1 MKVMIGV
8 VMVAMIVLGGD
19 GATRGVM
26 GAEGDTNHHSL
37 TWAQVLSPTPG
48 HTHRQQN
55 PEYDEDFFDND
66 DYEYVDT
73 EDVNYR
79 PPSPPPP
86 SPSIHTNTQT
96 AQRRTFG
103 YIFDALMG
111 RNTEG
116 TRPAVREVTPTT
128 TTSRP
133 NLLEAV
139 MKTIDDHIIQDLQEW
154 SDYLGEQRESARRPT
169 TTTTTNTR
177 QQPTAVSTNQQEVVL
192 LRDET
197 GKERVVTIDD
207 IVSSLSQL
215 DEKTITDLLLSPEE
229 SSPSSQSSS
238 SIVRAQLV
246 SSPPTTSRRLPQT
259 VTLALPKRTPTSSS
273 SSHSSLPSS
282 RHPNFSSTSSLLASS
297 SNHSPSQSDPPSSSL
312 STGAVS
318 SPSSPQSNTSPHF
331 STSSSSSSSH
341 SSTSSSSSSP
351 HSASSPVPIAAARSD
366 TLDPVQRPA
375 RHTGPIRTPTATNG
389 GETEEEVYVV
399 EDEQGTVHMVTL
411 DDIMKTLSQ
420 MDSSSVNSLLF
431 GDEQGGSLN
440 DILGSVLPDAQ
451 TQPQSQQQPSLI
463 PQQKQHNAVVLPS
476 TKPTGNNNNNNHHR
490 QPIGAIPVT
499 QNRGN
504 LNGHRVTTTTTTTP
518 RPRGVIVRVNGNP
531 LGGSGVGHSNEAIL
545 GGTPLT
551 SVTSDTAGNVHITPE
566 PGQTINIQDIIRLAE
581 QVSGGTGNQQVIVG
595 GARYPNLH
603 QQGGQAGNRQQGQQ
617 QQSSNDDKNEVSQFA
632 HQLLRYLENGVES
645 GGGGGSHITQT
656 NANSLLFS
664 TGQSSSPH
672 RHQPQILVQPKIKVT
687 GTPKLPPQ
695 PQQQSLSGGSLFPSL
710 VSGLWSRLTGT
721 EQQQEQSSRTV
732 FPRSPQTEAEAED
745 DYIQVILRNQ
755 RQNSAEDEQIGLITI
770 PLPRPIHFQTT
781 TTTTPSP
788 ISDSATAPSSGLTG
802 IINTLTGRGGNSD
815 NGSSGGLT
823 SLINT
828 LYSVG
833 GSRSS
838 NPSTRSV
845 NPSTKTSS
853 EYAGNTNGL
862 PPVLHHLSPA
872 VQETLWQQANSVPK
886 FNPKG
891 SSSQTH
897 SVNRRMDD
905 GSVEFI
911 STEVMD
917 EEGNDGYGEDT
928 YNFNPIPS
936 PTNNPISSRDFTL
949 ESPNYKSYV
958 PGLDS
963 SSSVVKKP
971 GVSTSSQPIEYSKPS
986 QVINVSPQTMSVLSR
1001 VLPAASPYSPSA
1013 TVHAPPR
1020 QLPQVPPSVT
1030 FHHSPVSRPAALRTS
1045 QFTPLEPI
1053 PSSVTHKRYATR
1065 TPQDSLRQAT
1075 ITHTPQDPLGLP
1087 ASLVQRLPTNVLD
1100 NLREQYV
1107 SSHTNRLPDG
1117 TTTASSSS
1125 FKPNVAQDRGF
1136 KFGKGKGQTPEYVYY
1151 EFPHYPKA
1159 PTTHLYDSYY
1169 EPVHEYLPY
1178 DDHAYGDDG
1187 HHEHGYGSH
1196 EYSEPKHPLF
1206 DIFLLADVTKV
1217 HKIGDSNFSIKAPK
1231 IGDAKYFVDTWSQ
1244 HGQHYK
1250 YPKAHHNPYHE
1261 SYHHLPSYKKG

>member
-1 MKVMIGV
+1 MIGV
-8 VMVAMIVLGGD
+8 VMVAMIVLVGGD
-19 GATRGVM
+19 GARGVM
-26 GAEGDTNHHSL
+26 ATEGDTTSHHSL
-37 TWAQVLSPTPG
+37 TWAQVMSPPG
-48 HTHRQQN
+48 HTHSKQN
-55 PEYDEDFFDND
+55 SEYDDDFFSND

-73 EDVNYR
+73 DDANYR
-79 PPSPPPP
+79 PPSLPPP
-86 SPSIHTNTQT
+86 SPSEHTNTQT

-111 RNTEG
+111 RNTED
-116 TRPAVREVTPTT
+116 TWPTVREVTPTT
-128 TTSRP
+128 TSRP
-133 NLLEAV
+133 NILEAV
-139 MKTIDDHIIQDLQEW
+139 MKTIDNHIIQDLQEW
-154 SDYLGEQRESARRPT
+154 SDYLGDQREAAKRPPT
-169 TTTTTNTR
+169 TTTTHTR
-177 QQPTAVSTNQQEVVL
+177 QPTAVSSNQQEVVL
-192 LRDET
+192 LRDDT
-197 GKERVVTIDD
+197 GRQRVVTIDD

-215 DEKTITDLLLSPEE
+215 DEKTITELLLSPEE
-229 SSPSSQSSS
+229 EG
-238 SIVRAQLV
+238 V
-246 SSPPTTSRRLPQT
+246 PT
-259 VTLALPKRTPTSSS
+259 
-273 SSHSSLPSS
+273 
-282 RHPNFSSTSSLLASS
+282 
-297 SNHSPSQSDPPSSSL
+297 
-312 STGAVS
+312 
-318 SPSSPQSNTSPHF
+318 
-331 STSSSSSSSH
+331 
-341 SSTSSSSSSP
+341 
-351 HSASSPVPIAAARSD
+351 AAARSD
-366 TLDPVQRPA
+366 TLGPVQRPA
-375 RHTGPIRTPTATNG
+375 RHTGPVRTPTATEG
-389 GETEEEVYVV
+389 GEAEEEVYVV
-399 EDEQGTVHMVTL
+399 EDEQGTVHVVTL

-431 GDEQGGSLN
+431 GGEKEGSL
-440 DILGSVLPDAQ
+440 DDLFSSVLPDAQ

-463 PQQKQHNAVVLPS
+463 PQQKQQNAVVLPS

-504 LNGHRVTTTTTTTP
+504 FNGHRVTTSTTTTP

-531 LGGSGVGHSNEAIL
+531 LGGSGVRGHSEEAIL

-551 SVTSDTAGNVHITPE
+551 SVISDTEGNVHITPE

-581 QVSGGTGNQQVIVG
+581 KVSGGTGHQQVIVG
-595 GARYPNLH
+595 GAKYPNLH
-603 QQGGQAGNRQQGQQ
+603 QQDGQAGNRQQGQQ
-617 QQSSNDDKNEVSQFA
+617 QQSSNDDRNEVSQFA

-645 GGGGGSHITQT
+645 GGGGGSHITQA

-664 TGQSSSPH
+664 AGQSSSPH

-687 GTPKLPPQ
+687 GAPKLPPQ
-695 PQQQSLSGGSLFPSL
+695 PQQQSQSGGSLFPSL

-732 FPRSPQTEAEAED
+732 FPRSPQTEAEAEE

-781 TTTTPSP
+781 TTTPSP
-788 ISDSATAPSSGLTG
+788 VSDSATTPSSGLTG

-815 NGSSGGLT
+815 NVNSGGLT

-828 LYSVG
+828 LYSIG

-845 NPSTKTSS
+845 NPSTRTSS

-872 VQETLWQQANSVPK
+872 VQETLWQQANSEPK

-891 SSSQTH
+891 SFSQTH
-897 SVNRRMDD
+897 TVNRRMDD

-911 STEVMD
+911 SKEVMD

-928 YNFNPIPS
+928 YNFSPIPS

-949 ESPNYKSYV
+949 ESSNYKSYV

-971 GVSTSSQPIEYSKPS
+971 GVSISSSSQPMEYSKPS

-1001 VLPAASPYSPSA
+1001 VLPAASSHSPST

-1020 QLPQVPPSVT
+1020 PLPQVPPSVT
-1030 FHHSPVSRPAALRTS
+1030 SHHSPASRPAALRTS
-1045 QFTPLEPI
+1045 PFTPFEPI
-1053 PSSVTHKRYATR
+1053 PSRVTHQRYATG
-1065 TPQDSLRQAT
+1065 TPQDSLRQGT
-1075 ITHTPQDPLGLP
+1075 IAHTPQDPLGLP

-1107 SSHTNRLPDG
+1107 SSHTNRLPDA

-1136 KFGKGKGQTPEYVYY
+1136 KLGKGKGETSEYLYY
-1151 EFPHYPKA
+1151 ELPHYPKA
-1159 PTTHLYDSYY
+1159 PTTHLYDAYY

-1187 HHEHGYGSH
+1187 HHGHGYGSH

-1261 SYHHLPSYKKG
+1261 SYHHLPSYHLKDFKKG